1 MDRISLLSG
10 DVTSKGAGNVL
21 TTSSEHGNMV
31 DSVLSIAPSDRAC
44 DASPLLGK
52 AVFGIPVGGS
62 VKNSVFDSIRCVVVG
77 AAVVDVVVLVVDVVV
92 DVVVVALVV
101 VDVFSAL
108 TNGNETF
115 VGIDTCCVG
124 MAYWVGTLSVSSL
137 ETVFFVLIDSALNLV
152 NPASGGECDRDRFF
166 SANALKMPSMK

>member
-1 MDRISLLSG
+1 M
-10 DVTSKGAGNVL
+10 
-21 TTSSEHGNMV
+21 
-31 DSVLSIAPSDRAC
+31 
-44 DASPLLGK
+44 
-52 AVFGIPVGGS
+52 FGISVGGS
-62 VKNSVFDSIRCVVVG
+62 VKISVLNSIRWVVVG

-92 DVVVVALVV
+92 VVALVV
-101 VDVFSAL
+101 VDVFSVL

-124 MAYWVGTLSVSSL
+124 MAYCMGTLSVSSL

-152 NPASGGECDRDRFF
+152 NPASGGECDRDRVF